1 MILLPDYND
10 KYNKVDRTKTTLLSF
25 SYFLAEKNNK
35 KISLT
40 TEHSSSYSPNSTYF
54 IIQYYIIILL
64 PDYNDKYNKVDGTKT
79 TLLSFSYFFSGKKN
93 KKNII
98 NYRTFTLIFAKFD
111 IFHHLSVFTISWSS
125 SQGAPPPPAPPP
137 APTAWNTDIRQHAC
151 SNPHSDAHHHS
162 QPLPSS

>member
-10 KYNKVDRTKTTLLSF
+10 KYNKVDRTKTTLLSL
-25 SYFLAEKNNK
+25 SYFFSRKNK
-35 KISLT
+35 KNIINYRTFKLIFVS
-40 TEHSSSYSPNSTYF
+40 STYF

-151 SNPHSDAHHHS
+151 SDHHSDTHHHS

>member
-10 KYNKVDRTKTTLLSF
+10 KYNKVDRTKTTLLSL
-25 SYFLAEKNNK
+25 SYFFSRKNK
-35 KISLT
+35 KNIINYRTFKLIFVS
-40 TEHSSSYSPNSTYF
+40 STYF

-151 SNPHSDAHHHS
+151 NVHHSDAHHRS
-162 QPLPSS
+162 RPLPSS